1 MENFFTNM
9 NLLRIIGKWKWH
21 LLILVVIAAIVS
33 IIVSS
38 PWVTKPRFKSVAV
51 IYPSNI
57 APYSDESETE
67 QMLQWLTSKD
77 VRDSI
82 MIEFNLPKHY
92 GIDSG
97 YKYFASTMAY
107 LYDKFVKISKTQY
120 ESIEITVLD
129 RDPVIARNMV
139 NAIIRYTDG
148 KIRATHYVKYAE
160 VEQSFRKAMAMKQH
174 EIDSVKEEMRKI
186 TSTYGIYELE
196 GQSQEITRGEL
207 RTVDGGGSAID
218 RKNVELLKQGM
229 REKGSDLLFLSNR
242 VKDIANEYSE
252 MMLKADL
259 AIYDVNK
266 EYTFIN
272 IVSPATVADKKSYPK
287 RLLVMFY
294 FVAGTLLLS
303 LIAIAVIEQRRAF
316 MAREDKNFIQE

>member
-21 LLILVVIAAIVS
+21 LLILTVIAAIVS

-38 PWVTKPRFKSVAV
+38 SWVTKPRFKSVAV

-77 VRDSI
+77 VRDSV

-92 GIDSG
+92 GIDSN
-97 YKYFASTMAY
+97 YKYFTSTMAY

-129 RDPVIARNMV
+129 RDPVVARDMV

-148 KIRATHYVKYAE
+148 KIRATHYLKYAE
-160 VEQSFRKAMAMKQH
+160 VEQSFRKAMALKKQ
-174 EIDSVKEEMRKI
+174 EIDSVKNEMRKI
-186 TSTYGIYELE
+186 TTTYGIYELE

-207 RTVDGGGSAID
+207 RTVDGSGAAID

-252 MMLKADL
+252 LMLKADL
-259 AIYDVNK
+259 AIYDANK
-266 EYTFIN
+266 KYTFIN

-316 MAREDKNFIQE
+316 ILREEQNNIQE